1 MTGGN
6 PGNAHGKAVR
16 SQVRE
21 RERKNIMTKTYTITT
36 NDTTITYTVRTCTAV
51 AVSIGETERTIAL
64 YVDYYAES
72 GEHVEYVV
80 FNETMPE
87 DEDEFVALFDYPD
100 EWDGY
105 YSTIATVCFADGV
118 NIDSRV
124 NVAAECIRNA
134 RGLSKCDDA
143 VVTICERA
151 GMLSDLEETAE
162 ERIVLLKAANIL
174 GVDVRGPWAATH
186 EIWEDNAGSIY
197 WFVLRDGKAIRCFE
211 GWEAQP
217 NGTIA
222 DALRQIAEDP
232 AAYRN
237 WDGDCV
243 EKIRNDRLAGRPNI
257 TAQGL
262 YEEIA
267 GDQESKMLYDGHEV
281 INLDTINRKLF
292 ADPEATELA
301 ETIRDA
307 HDWESCE
314 DECKRLCEMAGMAD
328 EWDNAD
334 GETFEGV
341 LDRAADKL
349 RVRIW

>member
-1 MTGGN
+1 
-6 PGNAHGKAVR
+6 
-16 SQVRE
+16 
-21 RERKNIMTKTYTITT
+21 MTKTYTITT

-51 AVSIGETERTIAL
+51 AVSVGETERTIAL

-87 DEDEFVALFDYPD
+87 DEDEFMAMFDYPD
-100 EWDGY
+100 EWDSDY
-105 YSTIATVCFADGV
+105 DTIATVCFDEGV
-118 NIDSRV
+118 NIDERV
-124 NVAAECIRNA
+124 NAAAERIRNA
-134 RGLSKCDDA
+134 RSLSECDDA

-151 GMLSDLEETAE
+151 EMLSELEETAE
-162 ERIVLLKAANIL
+162 ETIVLLKAANLL

-186 EIWEDNAGSIY
+186 EIWEDNAGNVY
-197 WFVLRDGKAIRCFE
+197 WFVLSAGKAIRCFA
-211 GWEAQP
+211 GWEMQP
-217 NGTIA
+217 DGTIA
-222 DALRQIAEDP
+222 DALRQIEEDP

-243 EKIRNDRLAGRPNI
+243 ERIRNDRLAARPDI
-257 TAQGL
+257 TAQNL

-281 INLDTINRKLF
+281 VNLDSTTNHRLF
-292 ADPEATELA
+292 AELSAIELA
-301 ETIRDA
+301 AAIRDA
-307 HDWESCE
+307 RDWESCK
-314 DECKRLCEMAGMAD
+314 DECRQLCDMAGMAN

-341 LDRAADKL
+341 LDRAAAKL
-349 RVRIW
+349 HVRIW

>member
-1 MTGGN
+1 
-6 PGNAHGKAVR
+6 
-16 SQVRE
+16 
-21 RERKNIMTKTYTITT
+21 MTKTYTITT

-87 DEDEFVALFDYPD
+87 DEDEFAALFGYSD
-100 EWDGY
+100 EWDSY
-105 YSTIATVCFADGV
+105 YGTIATVCFDEGV
-118 NIDSRV
+118 NIDERV
-124 NVAAECIRNA
+124 NVAAERIRNA
-134 RGLSKCDDA
+134 RSLSECDDA

-151 GMLSDLEETAE
+151 GMLSDLNETDYDM
-162 ERIVLLKAANIL
+162 IVLLKAAHLL
-174 GVDVRGPWAATH
+174 GVDVRGPWGATH
-186 EIWEDNAGSIY
+186 EIWEDNAGNVY
-197 WFVLRDGKAIRCFE
+197 WFVLSAGKAIRCFA
-211 GWEAQP
+211 GWEMQP
-217 NGTIA
+217 DGTIA

-243 EKIRNDRLAGRPNI
+243 ERIRNDRLAARPNI
-257 TAQGL
+257 TAQDL

-267 GDQESKMLYDGHEV
+267 GDKESKTLYDGHEV
-281 INLDTINRKLF
+281 IDLDSTINRELF

-301 ETIRDA
+301 DAIRDA
-307 HDWESCE
+307 HDWESCK
-314 DECKRLCEMAGMAD
+314 DECRQLCEMAGMAD

-341 LDRAADKL
+341 LDRAAAKL
-349 RVRIW
+349 HVRIW

>member
-1 MTGGN
+1 
-6 PGNAHGKAVR
+6 
-16 SQVRE
+16 
-21 RERKNIMTKTYTITT
+21 MTKTYTITT

-100 EWDGY
+100 EWDSY
-105 YSTIATVCFADGV
+105 YDTIATVCFDEGV
-118 NIDSRV
+118 NIDERV
-124 NVAAECIRNA
+124 NVAAERIRNA
-134 RGLSKCDDA
+134 RSLSECDDA

-151 GMLSDLEETAE
+151 GMLSDLNETDYDM
-162 ERIVLLKAANIL
+162 IVLLKAAHLL
-174 GVDVRGPWAATH
+174 GVDVRGPWGATH
-186 EIWEDNAGSIY
+186 EIWEDNAGNVY
-197 WFVLRDGKAIRCFE
+197 WFVISAGKPIRCFA
-211 GWEAQP
+211 GWEMQP
-217 NGTIA
+217 DGTIA

-243 EKIRNDRLAGRPNI
+243 EKIREDKLAGQPNI
-257 TAQGL
+257 TAQDL
-262 YEEIA
+262 YDEIA

-281 INLDTINRKLF
+281 IDPDNTINWRLF
-292 ADPEATELA
+292 ANPAAIELA
-301 ETIRDA
+301 ETIRNA
-307 HDWESCE
+307 HDWESCK
-314 DECKRLCEMAGMAD
+314 DECRQLCDMAGMAN

-341 LDRAADKL
+341 LDRAAAKL
-349 RVRIW
+349 HVRIW